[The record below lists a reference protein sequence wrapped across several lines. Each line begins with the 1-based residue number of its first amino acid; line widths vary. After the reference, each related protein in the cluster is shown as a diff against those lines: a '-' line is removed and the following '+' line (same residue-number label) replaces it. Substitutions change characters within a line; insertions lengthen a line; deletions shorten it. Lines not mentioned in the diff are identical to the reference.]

1 MEAPPYTDTIL
12 LQANR
17 KSSAEYLGGSDLGK
31 SSWTNDLGSGIKLDI
46 GDEISVHSAYIS
58 EIGNE
63 DSTIEIKGRIAI
75 NNLGERQS
83 YTTKTTTL
91 TKLEGQKN
99 NGSSTYKLQTTEGNY
114 SWEYNASENTH
125 QITDDA
131 LYLTHS
137 YYKCAQGD
145 NYISLPRAWGA
156 DDRRAWWDG
165 AQDWNASNTSKTG
178 AVHSPN
184 PYRLG
189 TDYSFVRTF
198 GNPANGYGYETN
210 ETTIGQDRTEISNDG
225 RRYTLF
231 VRKSFKNYTPEGE
244 KTGFTL
250 QGERD
255 PALMDF
261 IWYRKTVKYE
271 VSKGFNSPANVATQI
286 TNKMNDINEIV
297 NVSLGEDNDPDTNT
311 RKDGQIKQN
320 NLNLQAQSNTFETFP
335 CSNAWFIRNAG
346 ELWFNDTYSDDFNV
360 PMFFGGSGDGDI
372 APEQNLFN
380 LGENG
385 GTFEGTTYTAG
396 HMWENGQVKVGWKFK
411 YAKRTDTNQIYT
423 LLNQLVGAE
432 ICGIRDNRVSGETGT
447 WVKMNKEITANP
459 GTELI
464 RNPGA
469 GHLYYWNMSNEDL
482 AMYFDSCYST
492 VGYLR
497 PEIQE
502 YGRELMK
509 DEDFE
514 RTTIDGSFL
523 TYIMRMP
530 LTNPYYSANK
540 STILTGIP
548 WTEENLIKL
557 KNFIESQELYPEL
570 FDWDGMSASQ
580 QALINVTEANKAD
593 VSPDKMRFL
602 HMNDGSQE
610 GTLEQE
616 IDDLFVTYVSATRT
630 TLGAY
635 IEIRADEINTVVR
648 GMRIIDSQ
656 RDTPTERFLPKDTFV
671 TKVDYI
677 NNYIYISNDYS
688 DNASLVPQHMILT
701 SAGLGSDNYS
711 NASDVVTYNHKAGAV
726 FFDYNPARKDI
737 IGGEGKGADPYE
749 TLTYGFAKKYNLNPG
764 EKVYYIG
771 LSVEKYQSGTIP
783 DIWKTNPTDT
793 EMLPRCIGFDKHF
806 NAYGTCAILLTNG
819 YASLWGAPY
828 SASGVDYPNV
838 ANSWAK
844 TTTNMSS
851 GSNTPFPDL
860 PTMYKVVTNQPN
872 YDGWFKHS
880 IADDPPRYGPC
891 PDAPSFARLFNEIYC
906 GANQPTLSFSGDS
919 SRFSFQNLH
928 TAELK
933 GTNAEEIEGST
944 DVAGANSA
952 CYKIN
957 KRLSRLN
964 YSPNFTPY
972 NNVFKIYSA
981 GEYNA
986 STTIAEKDNSITP
999 YTIMDAQSGIFI
1011 EDYGCDEK
1019 NWGQSLWELLGFTY
1033 SQFHNKGSRL
1043 QRFNNTGLNTATPT
1057 TNALIKTEDLQTFVK
1072 LGTSGLS
1079 VFNTLEVN
1087 YPSWRY
1093 DSKNGSGATHW
1104 NPYASLSYE
1113 AFPGFQSYPAVT
1125 EVGAKST
1132 SIIADNLPRKMLSPI
1147 YLIKSDLLN
1156 PMYIGGREGTSSLP
1170 VIAVVDK
1177 SSGYGDFYTG
1187 ATDSTIFT
1195 NTIPRTIQNI
1205 KTSIVDAD
1213 GSESRVDDSC
1223 CVIYKITKQ
1232 IKNNSVVLTNILNP
1246 PKK

>member
-17 KSSAEYLGGSDLGK
+17 KSSAEYLGGSDEGK

-46 GDEISVHSAYIS
+46 GDKISVHSAYIS

-63 DSTIEIKGRIAI
+63 DATIEIKGRTAI

-91 TKLEGQKN
+91 TKLEGQTN
-99 NGSSTYKLQTTEGNY
+99 NGSSTYDLQTTEGNY
-114 SWEYNASENTH
+114 SWGYTTSENTH
-125 QITDDA
+125 HITDDA
-131 LYLTHS
+131 LFLTHS

-165 AQDWNASNTSKTG
+165 AQDWSAPNSSKTG

-189 TDYSFVRTF
+189 SDYSFIRTF
-198 GNPANGYGYETN
+198 GNPANGYGYETT
-210 ETTIGQDRTEISNDG
+210 ESTIGQDRTEISNDG

-271 VSKGFNSPANVATQI
+271 VSKGFNSPVNVATQI
-286 TNKMNDINEIV
+286 TNKMNDIDEIV

-346 ELWFNDTYSDDFNV
+346 ELWFNDTYSDDFNI
-360 PMFFGGSGDGDI
+360 PMFFGGHGNGDI
-372 APEQNLFN
+372 RSYSNLFA

-385 GTFEGTTYTAG
+385 GTFEGKTYVKG
-396 HMWENGQVKVGWKFK
+396 RMWVDEQVKVGWKFK
-411 YAKRTDTNQIYT
+411 YSKRSDTNAIYSPLT
-423 LLNQLVGAE
+423 PLKGAE
-432 ICGIRDNRVSGETGT
+432 ICGIRDNLVSGEQGT
-447 WVKMNKEITANP
+447 YTKMNKEISTVS
-459 GTELI
+459 TTLI
-464 RNPGA
+464 PDVGA
-469 GHLYYWNMSNEDL
+469 GHAIYWNMSNEDL
-482 AMYFDSCYST
+482 AMYYDSCYST
-492 VGYLR
+492 IGYLR

-509 DEDFE
+509 DDDFE
-514 RTTIDGSFL
+514 RDTIDGCFISDVMAL
-523 TYIMRMP
+523 P
-530 LTNPYYSANK
+530 LTSELNGENP

-548 WTEENLIKL
+548 WTEENLLKL
-557 KNFIESQELYPEL
+557 KNLFEAQSLYPEL
-570 FDWDGMSASQ
+570 FDYDGMSASQ
-580 QALINVTEANKAD
+580 QALINVTEEEKDN
-593 VSPDKMRFL
+593 VSVNNMRFL
-602 HMNDGSQE
+602 HMNDTGQE
-610 GTLEQE
+610 
-616 IDDLFVTYVSATRT
+616 DDVDDFLVTYVSASRT

-635 IEIRADEINTVVR
+635 IEIQSSEIGDMKR
-648 GMRIIDSQ
+648 GMRIIESQ
-656 RDTPTERFLPKDTFV
+656 ADTALGRFVPKDTFI
-671 TKVDYI
+671 TKIDTT
-677 NNYIYISNDYS
+677 NNYIYISNDY
-688 DNASLVPQHMILT
+688 DTDFTPAHMILT
-701 SAGLGSDNYS
+701 SAGLGSDKYT
-711 NASDVVTYNHKAGAV
+711 NASDVVTYNHTAGAV

-737 IGGEGKGADPYE
+737 LEGEGKGSDPYE
-749 TLTYGFAKKYNLNPG
+749 TLTYGFAKKYTVNPG
-764 EKVYYIG
+764 ETEYFIG
-771 LSVEKYQSGTIP
+771 LSVKKYQNDGTIP
-783 DIWKTNPTDT
+783 EIWGTLVD
-793 EMLPRCIGFDKHF
+793 RCIGFDKHF

-828 SASGVDYPNV
+828 SASGIDYPN
-838 ANSWAK
+838 ATNSWAK
-844 TTTNMSS
+844 TSTHMENA
-851 GSNTPFPDL
+851 SNIPYPDL

-872 YDGWFKHS
+872 FDGWFIHNTS
-880 IADDPPRYGPC
+880 VDPHKYGPN
-891 PDAPSFARLFNEIYC
+891 PDAPSNARLFNEIYC

-944 DVAGANSA
+944 DVAGANSV
-952 CYKIN
+952 CYKLN

-972 NNVFKIYSA
+972 NNVFKIHTASEYSA
-981 GEYNA
+981 SE
-986 STTIAEKDNSITP
+986 TIAEKDNAITP
-999 YTIMDAQSGIFI
+999 YAIMDAQSGIFI

-1033 SQFHNKGSRL
+1033 SQFHNRGSRL
-1043 QRFNNTGLNTATPT
+1043 QRFNNTGLNTSTPT
-1057 TNALIKTEDLQTFVK
+1057 TNALIKTEDLQTFPK

-1093 DSKNGSGATHW
+1093 DSVNGSGSIHF
-1104 NPYASLSYE
+1104 NNKSSLYFE
-1113 AFPGFQSYPAVT
+1113 AFPGFQTYPAVT
-1125 EVGAKST
+1125 EVGAVST
-1132 SIIADNLPRKMLSPI
+1132 SIIADNLPRKMLSPV

-1156 PMYIGGREGTSSLP
+1156 PTYIGGREGTSSLP

-1177 SSGYGDFYTG
+1177 SAGYGDFYSG
-1187 ATDSTIFT
+1187 AKDSTVFT

-1223 CVIYKITKQ
+1223 CVIYKITKE
-1232 IKNNSVVLTNILNP
+1232 IKNNAVVLQNILNP

>member
-17 KSSAEYLGGSDLGK
+17 KSSAEYLGGSDSGK

-46 GDEISVHSAYIS
+46 GDQISVHSAYIS

-83 YTTKTTTL
+83 YTTKNTTL
-91 TKLEGQKN
+91 TKLEGQTN
-99 NGSSTYKLQTTEGNY
+99 NGSSTYELQTTEGNY
-114 SWEYNASENTH
+114 SWEYTTSENTH
-125 QITDDA
+125 HITDDA

-198 GNPANGYGYETN
+198 GNAANGYGYEVD
-210 ETTIGQDRTEISNDG
+210 ESTIGEDRTEISNDG

-244 KTGFTL
+244 KTNFTV
-250 QGERD
+250 QGEKD

-271 VSKGFNSPANVATQI
+271 VSNGFNSPVNVATQI
-286 TNKMNDINEIV
+286 TNKMNDIDEIV

-346 ELWFNDTYSDDFNV
+346 ELWYNNTFSNDFNI
-360 PMFFGGSGDGDI
+360 PMFFGGSGNGDI
-372 APEQNLFN
+372 EPEMNVFT

-385 GTFEGTTYTAG
+385 GTFEGETYPVG
-396 HMWENGQVKVGWKFK
+396 YMWEREQVKVGWKFK
-411 YAKRTDTNQIYT
+411 YSKRSDTNQIYT
-423 LLNQLVGAE
+423 VLNQLVGAE
-432 ICGIRDNRVSGETGT
+432 ICGLRDNRVSGEAGT
-447 WVKMNKEITANP
+447 YAKMNKEITAHP

-464 RNPGA
+464 PDVGA
-469 GHLYYWNMSNEDL
+469 GHAIYWNMTNEDL

-492 VGYLR
+492 VGFLR

-502 YGRELMK
+502 YGREF
-509 DEDFE
+509 DAGFDDDDNV
-514 RTTIDGSFL
+514 TIDKSFL
-523 TYIMRMP
+523 T
-530 LTNPYYSANK
+530 LTNTYPMEDHNQPLGQEGVTK
-540 STILTGIP
+540 TLLTYIP
-548 WTEENLIKL
+548 WTDENLLKIKNL
-557 KNFIESQELYPEL
+557 IESQELYPEL

-580 QALINVTEANKAD
+580 QALINVTEDNKAD

-602 HMNDGSQE
+602 HMNDKTQDKDTGENKSINASITE
-610 GTLEQE
+610 T
-616 IDDLFVTYVSATRT
+616 DLGEYITVNNT
-630 TLGAY
+630 TDLK
-635 IEIRADEINTVVR
+635 R
-648 GMRIIDSQ
+648 GMRLYFSDADTDDTPLYPRDTYILSIDSSNSRVYVSNPHNDIDYEIDGSQ
-656 RDTPTERFLPKDTFV
+656 FV
-671 TKVDYI
+671 YF
-677 NNYIYISNDYS
+677 
-688 DNASLVPQHMILT
+688 AGR
-701 SAGLGSDNYS
+701 GLGSDRYT
-711 NASDVVTYNHKAGAV
+711 NASDVVTYNHTAGAV

-737 IGGEGKGADPYE
+737 IGGEGKGTDPYE
-749 TLTYGFAKKYNLNPG
+749 TLTYGFAKKFTYFD
-764 EKVYYIG
+764 VDYIG
-771 LSVEKYQSGTIP
+771 FYVGKYQSGTLP
-783 DIWKTNPTDT
+783 EAWFDTND
-793 EMLPRCIGFDKHF
+793 EIASRCIGFDRHF

-828 SASGVDYPNV
+828 SASGIDYPNA

-844 TTTNMSS
+844 TTTHMENA
-851 GSNTPFPDL
+851 SNIPYPDL
-860 PTMYKVVTNQPN
+860 PTTYKVVTNQPN
-872 YDGWFKHS
+872 FDGWFKHNK
-880 IADDPPRYGPC
+880 ALDPPRYGPN
-891 PDAPSFARLFNEIYC
+891 PDAPSSARYFNEIYC

-972 NNVFKIYSA
+972 NNVFKIYTAS
-981 GEYNA
+981 EYNA

-1043 QRFNNTGLNTATPT
+1043 QRFNNTGLNTSTPT

-1104 NPYASLSYE
+1104 NNKSSLYYE

-1125 EVGAKST
+1125 EVGAVST

-1156 PMYIGGREGTSSLP
+1156 PMYIGGREGTVSLP

-1187 ATDSTIFT
+1187 ARDSTIFT

-1232 IKNNSVVLTNILNP
+1232 IKNNSVVLENILNP

>member
-1 MEAPPYTDTIL
+1 MEAPSYTDTIL
-12 LQANR
+12 LEANR
-17 KSSAEYLGGSDLGK
+17 KSSAEYLAGNNESK

-46 GDEISVHSAYIS
+46 GDKISVHSAYIS

-63 DSTIEIKGRIAI
+63 DATIEIKGSIAI

-83 YTTKTTTL
+83 YTTKNTTL
-91 TKLEGQKN
+91 TKLEGQTN
-99 NGSSTYKLQTTEGNY
+99 NGSSTYDLQTTEGNY
-114 SWEYNASENTH
+114 AWEYTTSENTH
-125 QITDDA
+125 LITDDA
-131 LYLTHS
+131 IHLTHS

-165 AQDWNASNTSKTG
+165 AQDWNASNTSLTG

-189 TDYSFVRTF
+189 SDYSFIRTF
-198 GNPANGYGYETN
+198 GNATNGYGYETV
-210 ETTIGQDRTEISNDG
+210 ETTIGDDRTEISNDG

-244 KTGFTL
+244 KTNFTI
-250 QGERD
+250 QGEKD

-271 VSKGFNSPANVATQI
+271 VSKGFNSPVNVATQV
-286 TNKMNDINEIV
+286 TNKMNDIDEIV

-346 ELWFNDTYSDDFNV
+346 ELWYNNTFSNDFNV
-360 PMFFGGSGDGDI
+360 PMIFGGHGNGVLDNY
-372 APEQNLFN
+372 QNLFP
-380 LGENG
+380 LGEFS
-385 GTFEGTTYTAG
+385 GTFEGKTYTQG
-396 HMWENGQVKVGWKFK
+396 HMWEDEQVKVGWKFK
-411 YAKRTDTNQIYT
+411 YCKRSDTDAIYSIMNP
-423 LLNQLVGAE
+423 LKGSE
-432 ICGIRDNRVSGETGT
+432 ICGLRDNRVSGEEGT
-447 WVKMNKEITANP
+447 YVKMNR
-459 GTELI
+459 ELSVVPVGQDLI
-464 RNPGA
+464 PDVGA
-469 GHLYYWNMSNEDL
+469 GNAIYWNMSNEDF

-492 VGYLR
+492 VGFLR

-502 YGRELMK
+502 YGREFDAGFN
-509 DEDFE
+509 DELNV
-514 RTTIDGSFL
+514 TIDKSFITITN
-523 TYIMRMP
+523 TYPMTEPHYVGFGQSDSIK
-530 LTNPYYSANK
+530 TFK
-540 STILTGIP
+540 TFIP
-548 WTEENLIKL
+548 WTDDNLLKIKNLI
-557 KNFIESQELYPEL
+557 ESEELYPEL

-580 QALINVTEANKAD
+580 QALINVTQENKGD

-602 HMNDGSQE
+602 HMNDNTQDSTKGENKGINGSITE
-610 GTLEQE
+610 T
-616 IDDLFVTYVSATRT
+616 DLGEYIPVTNVTN
-630 TLGAY
+630 LK
-635 IEIRADEINTVVR
+635 R
-648 GMRIIDSQ
+648 GMRLYFSDADTDDSRLYPSDTYILSIDSTNT
-656 RDTPTERFLPKDTFV
+656 RVYVSNPHNDI
-671 TKVDYI
+671 DYEI
-677 NNYIYISNDYS
+677 DGSQSVYF
-688 DNASLVPQHMILT
+688 AGR
-701 SAGLGSDNYS
+701 GLGSDRYTNG
-711 NASDVVTYNHKAGAV
+711 SDVVTYNHTAGAV

-737 IGGEGKGADPYE
+737 IGGEGKGTDPYE
-749 TLTYGFAKKYNLNPG
+749 TLTYGFAKKFTFF
-764 EKVYYIG
+764 EKDYIAFYVG
-771 LSVEKYQSGTIP
+771 KYQGGT
-783 DIWKTNPTDT
+783 
-793 EMLPRCIGFDKHF
+793 LPQAWFDGDDEIAARCVGFDRHF

-828 SASGVDYPNV
+828 SASGIDYPNTTH
-838 ANSWAK
+838 SWAK
-844 TTTNMSS
+844 TDTNMIYTA
-851 GSNTPFPDL
+851 NTPFPDL
-860 PTMYKVVTNQPN
+860 PTMYKVVSNQPN
-872 YDGWFKHS
+872 FDGWFNHS
-880 IADDPPRYGPC
+880 EATDPPRYGPNA
-891 PDAPSFARLFNEIYC
+891 DAPSYARLFNEIYC

-952 CYKIN
+952 CYKLN

-972 NNVFKIYSA
+972 KNVFKINKASEYSA
-981 GEYNA
+981 
-986 STTIAEKDNSITP
+986 SDTIAEKDNAITP
-999 YTIMDAQSGIFI
+999 YAIMDAQSGIFI

-1033 SQFHNKGSRL
+1033 SQFHNRGSRL
-1043 QRFNNTGLNTATPT
+1043 QRFNNTGLNTSTPT

-1093 DSKNGSGATHW
+1093 DSKNSSGATHF
-1104 NPYASLSYE
+1104 NNKTSLFYE

-1125 EVGAKST
+1125 EVGAVST

-1147 YLIKSDLLN
+1147 YLIKSDLLS
-1156 PMYIGGREGTSSLP
+1156 PIFIGGREGTSTLP
-1170 VIAVVDK
+1170 VIGVVDK

-1187 ATDSTIFT
+1187 ARDSTIFT
-1195 NTIPRTIQNI
+1195 NTIPRTIQNV

-1213 GSESRVDDSC
+1213 GSDSRVDDSC
-1223 CVIYKITKQ
+1223 CVIYKLTKQ
-1232 IKNNSVVLTNILNP
+1232 IRNNAVVLTNILNP